1 MNAKLSYDFKIALLG
16 CISLVFISL
25 FTLSCKEDEEAEP
38 HTFEVEGV
46 IREIGITTYQYGT
59 HSIQGEFV
67 TFALRSNSV
76 DLNQYIGDTVIIIG
90 SKVEGYPLE
99 GGPELIEVKSV
110 K

>member
-1 MNAKLSYDFKIALLG
+1 MNAKLIYDFKIALFS
-16 CISLVFISL
+16 CISLALITL
-25 FTLSCKEDEEAEP
+25 FAFGCKEDEESQP
-38 HTFEVEGV
+38 HSFEVEGV
-46 IREIGITTYQYGT
+46 IREMGITTFQYGT
-59 HSIQGEFV
+59 HSIESDLV

-76 DLNQYIGDTVIIIG
+76 DLNQYIGDTIIIIG